1 MFDLDISDRSLNVR
15 LFCLTFSKNISTT
28 RFINSCCTLRY
39 IFNWDARIYNM
50 CQHERTI
57 ATSQRLRGHTPG
69 HEFNK
74 LLVYVHSTDATLPKS
89 GDYVPPKPRKSA
101 KSMPWKHQSWTTRM
115 ILYVTCYNEM
125 SHMSKN

>member
-1 MFDLDISDRSLNVR
+1 
-15 LFCLTFSKNISTT
+15 
-28 RFINSCCTLRY
+28 
-39 IFNWDARIYNM
+39 M

-89 GDYVPPKPRKSA
+89 GDDVPPNHERA
-101 KSMPWKHQSWTTRM
+101 QSQCHGN
-115 ILYVTCYNEM
+115 IKAGLLE
-125 SHMSKN
+125 